1 VFFEAGKNTY
11 IWNTKQQRGRMK
23 MSYSENELRTS
34 LTLAVPII
42 LNRHFHSMKKK
53 TIEFAWF
60 VETYIE
66 LLDSTFST
74 ILTSMIEALPLDSF
88 DYEQYLILLEKEGFE
103 QGIYTAQIFSD
114 HFDILLEMSKDL
126 NLTAQNIMF
135 KIIEELVDH
144 PATRMVFYNRLMEC
158 NWVRFTGF
166 AQGYL
171 SNKNQQIDNLHE
183 QKIAVMGQMAAGMAH
198 EIRNPLA
205 SIKGFAQLVNNRLY
219 EPEIKVDE
227 LRAYLDITINEI
239 DALNGLVTDFLV
251 LARKGDTT
259 KNSGVVFN
267 VMEVIHRV
275 NNIVN
280 QLILS
285 DDIVL
290 SVEYSLEKVLTY
302 GNASQLEQVI
312 LNILKNSIDSFT
324 AFRGRIDITVSVAT
338 ETNEII
344 LIFKDNGEGI
354 PQDKLK
360 RIFDPFFT
368 TKPKGTGI
376 GLSICKQLIEMY
388 GGQIQVDSE
397 VQVGTSVMVI
407 LPWINDYHI

>member
-1 VFFEAGKNTY
+1 
-11 IWNTKQQRGRMK
+11 
-23 MSYSENELRTS
+23 MSYRADALRSS

-42 LNRHFHSMKKK
+42 LDRHYHSITMNN
-53 TIEFAWF
+53 IESAWF
-60 VETYIE
+60 VKTHKE
-66 LLDSTFST
+66 LLDSTFNK
-74 ILTSMIEALPLDSF
+74 ILMSMIEALFLDSF
-88 DYEQYLILLEKEGFE
+88 DYDQYLNILEKEGVE
-103 QGIYTAQIFSD
+103 QGIYTAEIFGD

-126 NLTAQNIMF
+126 ILIAQNIMF
-135 KIIEELVDH
+135 KIIEEMEDDST
-144 PATRMVFYNRLMEC
+144 TRLFFYNRLMES
-158 NWVRFTGF
+158 NWTGFTGF
-166 AQGYL
+166 AKGYL

-219 EPEIKVDE
+219 EPEIKADE
-227 LRAYLDITINEI
+227 LRAYLDITIKEI

-251 LARKGDTT
+251 LARKGDSS
-259 KNSGVVFN
+259 KNNGVVYN
-267 VMEVIHRV
+267 VIEVIHRV

-285 DDIVL
+285 DDIIL
-290 SVEYSLEKVLTY
+290 TVEYSLEKVLTY
-302 GNASQLEQVI
+302 GNASRLEQVI

-324 AFRGRIDITVSVAT
+324 AFSGRIDITVSTSA

-368 TKPKGTGI
+368 TKQKGTGI

-388 GGQIQVDSE
+388 GGQIKVDSE
-397 VQVGTSVMVI
+397 VEVGTSVMVI
-407 LPWINDYHI
+407 LPWVNDYRHI

>member
-1 VFFEAGKNTY
+1 
-11 IWNTKQQRGRMK
+11 
-23 MSYSENELRTS
+23 MSYSENELRSS

-42 LNRHFHSMKKK
+42 LNRHFHSMNMNKN
-53 TIEFAWF
+53 IESAWF
-60 VETYIE
+60 VETHNE

-74 ILTSMIEALPLDSF
+74 ILMSMVEALFLDSF
-88 DYEQYLILLEKEGFE
+88 DYDQYLNLLEKEGFE
-103 QGIYTAQIFSD
+103 QGIYTAEIFGD
-114 HFDILLEMSKDL
+114 HFDIILEMSKDL
-126 NLTAQNIMF
+126 NLIAQNVMF
-135 KIIEELVDH
+135 KIIEEMEDDSTIRLI
-144 PATRMVFYNRLMEC
+144 FYNRLMEC
-158 NWVRFTGF
+158 NWTRFAGF

-171 SNKNQQIDNLHE
+171 SNKNQQIDKLHD

-219 EPEIKVDE
+219 EPEIKANE
-227 LRAYLDITINEI
+227 LRAYLDITIKEI

-251 LARKGDTT
+251 LARKGDST
-259 KNSGVVFN
+259 KNNGVVFN
-267 VMEVIHRV
+267 VIEVIHRV

-285 DDIVL
+285 DDIIL

-302 GNASQLEQVI
+302 GSASQLEQVI

-324 AFRGRIDITVSVAT
+324 AFRGRIDITVTAVA

-354 PQDKLK
+354 SQDKLN

-368 TKPKGTGI
+368 TKQKGTGI

-388 GGQIQVDSE
+388 GGHIKVDSE

-407 LPWINDYHI
+407 LPWVSDYHN

>member
-1 VFFEAGKNTY
+1 
-11 IWNTKQQRGRMK
+11 
-23 MSYSENELRTS
+23 MSYRANALRSS

-42 LNRHFHSMKKK
+42 LDRHYHSITMKN
-53 TIEFAWF
+53 IESAWF
-60 VETYIE
+60 IETHKE

-74 ILTSMIEALPLDSF
+74 ILMSMIEALFLDSF
-88 DYEQYLILLEKEGFE
+88 GYDQYLNLLEKEGVE
-103 QGIYTAQIFSD
+103 RGIYTAEIFGD

-126 NLTAQNIMF
+126 NLIAQNMMF
-135 KIIEELVDH
+135 KIIEEMEDDST
-144 PATRMVFYNRLMEC
+144 TRLFFYNRLMES
-158 NWVRFTGF
+158 NWTGFTGF
-166 AQGYL
+166 AKGYL

-219 EPEIKVDE
+219 EPVIKADE
-227 LRAYLDITINEI
+227 LRAYLDITIKEI

-251 LARKGDTT
+251 LARKGDSS
-259 KNSGVVFN
+259 KNTGVVYN
-267 VMEVIHRV
+267 VIEVIHRV

-285 DDIVL
+285 DDIIL
-290 SVEYSLEKVLTY
+290 SVEYSLEKVMTY

-324 AFRGRIDITVSVAT
+324 AFRGRIDITVSTAN

-354 PQDKLK
+354 PLDKLN

-368 TKPKGTGI
+368 TKQKGTGI

-388 GGQIQVDSE
+388 GGQIKVDSE

-407 LPWINDYHI
+407 LPWVNDYHI

>member
-1 VFFEAGKNTY
+1 
-11 IWNTKQQRGRMK
+11 
-23 MSYSENELRTS
+23 MSYRANALRSS

-42 LNRHFHSMKKK
+42 LDRHYHSITMKN
-53 TIEFAWF
+53 IESAWF
-60 VETYIE
+60 IEAHKE

-74 ILTSMIEALPLDSF
+74 ILISMIEALFLDSF
-88 DYEQYLILLEKEGFE
+88 GYDQYLNLLEKEGVE
-103 QGIYTAQIFSD
+103 RGIYTAEIFGD
-114 HFDILLEMSKDL
+114 HFNILLEMSKDL
-126 NLTAQNIMF
+126 NLIAQNMMF
-135 KIIEELVDH
+135 KIIEEIEDDST
-144 PATRMVFYNRLMEC
+144 TRLFFYNRLMES
-158 NWVRFTGF
+158 NWTGFTGF
-166 AQGYL
+166 AKGYL

-219 EPEIKVDE
+219 EPVIKADE
-227 LRAYLDITINEI
+227 LRAYLDITIKEI

-251 LARKGDTT
+251 LARKGDSS
-259 KNSGVVFN
+259 KNNGVVYN
-267 VMEVIHRV
+267 VIEVIHRV

-285 DDIVL
+285 DDIIL
-290 SVEYSLEKVLTY
+290 SVEYSLEKVMTY

-324 AFRGRIDITVSVAT
+324 AFRGRIDITVSTAN

-354 PQDKLK
+354 PLDKLN

-368 TKPKGTGI
+368 TKQKGTGI

-388 GGQIQVDSE
+388 GGQIKVDSE

-407 LPWINDYHI
+407 LPWVNDYHI

>member
-1 VFFEAGKNTY
+1 
-11 IWNTKQQRGRMK
+11 
-23 MSYSENELRTS
+23 MSYRANALRSS

-42 LNRHFHSMKKK
+42 LDRHYHSITMKN
-53 TIEFAWF
+53 IESVWF
-60 VETYIE
+60 VETHKE

-74 ILTSMIEALPLDSF
+74 ILISMIEALFLDSF
-88 DYEQYLILLEKEGFE
+88 GYDQYLSLLEKEGVE
-103 QGIYTAQIFSD
+103 RGIYTAEIFGD

-126 NLTAQNIMF
+126 NLIAQNMMF
-135 KIIEELVDH
+135 KIIEEIEDEST
-144 PATRMVFYNRLMEC
+144 TRLFFYNRLMES
-158 NWVRFTGF
+158 NWTGFTGF
-166 AQGYL
+166 AKGYL

-219 EPEIKVDE
+219 EPVIKADE
-227 LRAYLDITINEI
+227 LRAYLDITIKEI

-251 LARKGDTT
+251 LARKGDSS
-259 KNSGVVFN
+259 KNTGVVYN
-267 VMEVIHRV
+267 VIEVIHRV

-285 DDIVL
+285 DDIIL
-290 SVEYSLEKVLTY
+290 SVEYSLEKVMTY

-324 AFRGRIDITVSVAT
+324 AFRGRIDITVSTAN
-338 ETNEII
+338 EANEII

-354 PQDKLK
+354 PLDKLN

-368 TKPKGTGI
+368 TKQKGTGI

-388 GGQIQVDSE
+388 GGQIKVDSE

-407 LPWINDYHI
+407 LPWVNDYHI

>member
-1 VFFEAGKNTY
+1 
-11 IWNTKQQRGRMK
+11 MK
-23 MSYSENELRTS
+23 MSYRADALRSS

-42 LNRHFHSMKKK
+42 LDRHYHSITMNN
-53 TIEFAWF
+53 IESAWF
-60 VETYIE
+60 VKTHKE
-66 LLDSTFST
+66 LLDSTFNK
-74 ILTSMIEALPLDSF
+74 ILMSMIEALFLDSF
-88 DYEQYLILLEKEGFE
+88 DYDQYLNLLEKEGVE
-103 QGIYTAQIFSD
+103 QGIYTAEIFGD

-126 NLTAQNIMF
+126 ILIAQNMMF
-135 KIIEELVDH
+135 KIIEEMEDDST
-144 PATRMVFYNRLMEC
+144 TRLFFYNRLMES
-158 NWVRFTGF
+158 NWTGFTGF
-166 AQGYL
+166 AKGYL

-219 EPEIKVDE
+219 EPVIKADE
-227 LRAYLDITINEI
+227 LRAYLDITIKEI

-251 LARKGDTT
+251 LARKGDSS
-259 KNSGVVFN
+259 KNTGVVYN
-267 VMEVIHRV
+267 VIEVIHRV

-285 DDIVL
+285 DDIIL
-290 SVEYSLEKVLTY
+290 SVEYSLEKVMTY

-324 AFRGRIDITVSVAT
+324 AFRGRIDITVSTAS

-354 PQDKLK
+354 PLDKLN

-368 TKPKGTGI
+368 TKQKGTGI

-388 GGQIQVDSE
+388 GGQIKVDSE

-407 LPWINDYHI
+407 LPWVNDDHI

>member
-1 VFFEAGKNTY
+1 
-11 IWNTKQQRGRMK
+11 
-23 MSYSENELRTS
+23 MSYSENELRSS

-42 LNRHFHSMKKK
+42 LDRHYHSVTMNNMDS
-53 TIEFAWF
+53 AWF
-60 VETYIE
+60 VETHKE

-74 ILTSMIEALPLDSF
+74 ILMSMIEALFLDSF
-88 DYEQYLILLEKEGFE
+88 DYEKYLNLLEIEGVE
-103 QGIYTAQIFSD
+103 RGIYTAEIFGD

-126 NLTAQNIMF
+126 TLIAQNIMF
-135 KIIEELVDH
+135 KIIEEIEADSS
-144 PATRMVFYNRLMEC
+144 TRLFFYNRLMES
-158 NWVRFTGF
+158 NWTGFTGF
-166 AQGYL
+166 AKGYL
-171 SNKNQQIDNLHE
+171 SNKNQEIDHLHE

-219 EPEIKVDE
+219 EPVIKADE
-227 LRAYLDITINEI
+227 LRAYLDITIKEI

-251 LARKGDTT
+251 LARKGDSS
-259 KNSGVVFN
+259 KNNGVVYN
-267 VMEVIHRV
+267 VIEVIHRV

-285 DDIVL
+285 DDIIL
-290 SVEYSLEKVLTY
+290 TVEYSLEKVLTY

-324 AFRGRIDITVSVAT
+324 AFSGRIDITVSTSA

-354 PQDKLK
+354 SQDKLK

-368 TKPKGTGI
+368 TKQKGTGI

-388 GGQIQVDSE
+388 GGQIKVDSE

-407 LPWINDYHI
+407 LPWVNDYNIN